1 MLFRD
6 LVILEISARCEN
18 SLNYFPRLMPL
29 QVCVWNW
36 TLIFGRVSKACCG
49 KHDRTVLF
57 DLLLLKRVQLIAAKL
72 LKAVFVWFS
81 STEATCPEWKELEQA
96 MTSVHSVV
104 NGLVDFSKVGAVA
117 LNLQLYSFCKYL
129 ILTNLLKHS

>member
-1 MLFRD
+1 MREQFELLSQIDASPGVYVELNLNFWK
-6 LVILEISARCEN
+6 SFQ
-18 SLNYFPRLMPL
+18 SL
-29 QVCVWNW
+29 
-36 TLIFGRVSKACCG
+36 CG
-49 KHDRTVLF
+49 KHGRNVLF
-57 DLLLLKRVQLIAAKL
+57 DLLLLKRVQLIATKL
-72 LKAVFVWFS
+72 LKAVFVWLS